1 MLGVKIESAAIL
13 PRTLL
18 IINTHLQP
26 GQQRAHRGGAMLH
39 DSLPHAERGGAHD
52 GLLGF
57 YAPARWGDDEGDFA
71 LQAWE
76 SWCREQPSSNLM
88 DELGASAPINIGSA
102 DRSCDSYM
110 TVASSALSSNA
121 TLAAAASSDVGDH
134 ASYCGLEVDS
144 GGGSTLVHPHRTY
157 SSYTRGGAMLHD
169 SLPHAQRGGAHDG
182 LLGFCAPHPAR
193 GGDDEGDFVLQAW
206 WRAQPSSNL
215 MDELGPASAPVNIGS
230 ADGSC
235 DSYMTVASA
244 LSSNATLAASSDVG
258 DDASYCGLEVDS
270 GGGSTLFKDSD
281 EPSGVAGARPR
292 PHAGAAVH
300 QRSFKELGFA
310 PSDSSV
316 KARSSSAIQ
325 KTRAKKAP
333 APESRSSGVPAN
345 FVPSFLPLGMM
356 AAALSKDLAE
366 RKLLAEHKIKIGQ
379 RSRRRQEPQGAGCD
393 P

>member
-1 MLGVKIESAAIL
+1 
-13 PRTLL
+13 
-18 IINTHLQP
+18 
-26 GQQRAHRGGAMLH
+26 MLH

-102 DRSCDSYM
+102 DR
-110 TVASSALSSNA
+110 
-121 TLAAAASSDVGDH
+121 
-134 ASYCGLEVDS
+134 
-144 GGGSTLVHPHRTY
+144 
-157 SSYTRGGAMLHD
+157 
-169 SLPHAQRGGAHDG
+169 
-182 LLGFCAPHPAR
+182 
-193 GGDDEGDFVLQAW
+193 
-206 WRAQPSSNL
+206 
-215 MDELGPASAPVNIGS
+215 
-230 ADGSC
+230 SC